1 MVFDKKNHSLLNAA
15 ILDYGVGNIK
25 SIFNMLDFLGAP
37 TSVISEPD
45 EIVPKS
51 SILIL
56 PGVGSFDYCLKRLRQ
71 SKMERIIKEHLEKEK
86 LLLGIC
92 VGAQIMGVESEE
104 GTSKGLGLVDMTCK
118 KFAFQDNIFP
128 VPHVGWGYTS
138 KGQDIVLPNKKM
150 REKFYFTHSY
160 YFSGLDS
167 KHQIKTCTY
176 GFEFASAFKK
186 GNVLGVQ
193 FHPEK
198 SHMFGMKFFENIL
211 SS

>member
-1 MVFDKKNHSLLNAA
+1 MVLLKKNHSFLNAI

-25 SIFNMLDFLGAP
+25 SIYNMLDFLGAP
-37 TSVISEPD
+37 TSVISEPE
-45 EIVPKS
+45 EIVPRS

-56 PGVGSFDYCLKRLRQ
+56 PGVGSFDYCLKRLQQ
-71 SKMERIIKEHLEKEK
+71 SRMERIIKEQLERDE

-92 VGAQIMGVESEE
+92 VGAQIMGLESEE
-104 GTSKGLGLVDMTCK
+104 GETGGLGLIDMTCK
-118 KFAFQDNIFP
+118 KFTFQDKALP
-128 VPHVGWGYTS
+128 VPHVGWSYTS
-138 KGQDIVLPNKKM
+138 KGQDIALPNKKM

-160 YFSGLDS
+160 YFSGLDL
-167 KHQIKTCTY
+167 KYQMKTCTY
-176 GFEFASAFKK
+176 GFEFVSAFKK

-198 SHMFGMKFFENIL
+198 SHIFGMKFFENIL